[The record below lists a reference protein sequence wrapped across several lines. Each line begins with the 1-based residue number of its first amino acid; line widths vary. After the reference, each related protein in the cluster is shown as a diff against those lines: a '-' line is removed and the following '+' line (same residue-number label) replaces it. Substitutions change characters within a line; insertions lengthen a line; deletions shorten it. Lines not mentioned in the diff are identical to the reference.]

1 MFDRKQYIGWLD
13 QQQQMY
19 NPHLR
24 EPKTEDVDDKNEPL
38 DLQEGLKGLAIG
50 MGALG
55 AGAGLI
61 SNLTKKRNPQSGKLV
76 NPEDKKSII
85 GSALKGAAI
94 GTAAVGASKYLK
106 SAIPKYSDRAPRHA
120 ERAAGRHLRRKAE
133 REAELEARRAAGM
146 PHGPVR
152 PWPAPH
158 VDPDKISQL
167 GRTPEFVKKGKQLAG
182 LGLGRVAGRKISAL
196 QKPLTSKGAQTVG
209 DLVRTFKN
217 K

>member
-38 DLQEGLKGLAIG
+38 DLQEDLKGLAIG
-50 MGALG
+50 FGALG
-55 AGAGLI
+55 AAGALLG
-61 SNLTKKRNPQSGKLV
+61 KRNPTSGKREK
-76 NPEDKKSII
+76 PKSII

-120 ERAAGRHLRRKAE
+120 EREAERHLRREAE
-133 REAELEARRAAGM
+133 REAEREARRTAGM
-146 PHGPVR
+146 PHGSVR
-152 PWPAPH
+152 PWPAPSA
-158 VDPDKISQL
+158 DEIAQL
-167 GRTPEFVKKGKQLAG
+167 GRTPEFVKRGKRLAG

-196 QKPLTSKGAQTVG
+196 QKPLSDKGAKTVG
-209 DLVRTFKN
+209 DLIRAFKN